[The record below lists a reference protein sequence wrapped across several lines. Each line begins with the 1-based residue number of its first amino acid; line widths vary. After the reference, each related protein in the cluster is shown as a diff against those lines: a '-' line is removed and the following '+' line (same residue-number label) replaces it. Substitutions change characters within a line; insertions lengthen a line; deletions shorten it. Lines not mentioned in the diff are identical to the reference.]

1 MPMSLYSPPPDRQN
15 TRTNTSDGGTEVGQ
29 HRGTSVA
36 HLTFNGEL
44 SLDVDLS
51 DHSSNHERNNTR
63 QKENGGEGNDS
74 NKFREHA
81 YTHADDGIKIIRDRA
96 IDYRWC
102 QSRSIRQTEED
113 LTHPIAYPECI
124 AR

>member
-1 MPMSLYSPPPDRQN
+1 METTDADEPILSPSRQN

-81 YTHADDGIKIIRDRA
+81 DTHADDGIKVIRDRA
-96 IDYRWC
+96 IDYSGY
-102 QSRSIRQTEED
+102 QSRS
-113 LTHPIAYPECI
+113 